1 MLIPLDG
8 SKTAEKVLP
17 YVRTLAGAL
26 KVPVELLEVIDIAE
40 MATHIP
46 AEKARYLDTMIE
58 DRTGGSEEYLRGV
71 AKTFPGTSV
80 RCAV

>member
-17 YVRTLAGAL
+17 YARTLAGAL

-46 AEKARYLDTMIE
+46 RKRPDI
-58 DRTGGSEEYLRGV
+58 SI
-71 AKTFPGTSV
+71 P
-80 RCAV
+80 